1 MDNCSSSQ
9 SYCIF
14 KLILQNT
21 IYQQQQNTVKKY
33 QPVVA
38 ALFALLF
45 ECVDVLST
53 HDDLVFIVRPTEGR
67 VEVVVV
73 VEVLQVE

>member
-1 MDNCSSSQ
+1 M
-9 SYCIF
+9 Y
-14 KLILQNT
+14 ILQNT
-21 IYQQQQNTVKKY
+21 IYQQHQQNTHKHT

-38 ALFALLF
+38 SLYALLF

-53 HDDLVFIVRPTEGR
+53 QGDLVFIVRPTEGR

-73 VEVLQVE
+73 VDVLQV